1 MMIYSTGMRVVREVA
16 AQGGF
21 SKAAAKL
28 GVSGAAV
35 SKQVKSIEQNLG
47 LVLFHRTTRTVRLT
61 EAGGRLVEALNRSN
75 EEFSDLLEQL
85 SEGQDRPSGRLR
97 VSAPMAFG
105 EKFLVSPIAEYASL
119 YPEVMVDIEFNDKR
133 VNLIEEDYDLVIRI
147 GSLDDS
153 GLIAKKLCDLSLY
166 LCASP
171 KFIEEHGIPAEPA
184 DLRALPFVCYRDSS
198 TGFNLSYKSPNGI
211 QRSLSTKPVIYANS
225 LEMLVESSLRGLGYA
240 QLPSFAIRRHLENGD
255 LIQLLSNYACL
266 PEISMYALYADRRF
280 LPLKVRK
287 LIDLLSTHFQST

>member
-1 MMIYSTGMRVVREVA
+1 
-16 AQGGF
+16 
-21 SKAAAKL
+21 
-28 GVSGAAV
+28 
-35 SKQVKSIEQNLG
+35 
-47 LVLFHRTTRTVRLT
+47 
-61 EAGGRLVEALNRSN
+61 
-75 EEFSDLLEQL
+75 
-85 SEGQDRPSGRLR
+85 
-97 VSAPMAFG
+97 MAFG